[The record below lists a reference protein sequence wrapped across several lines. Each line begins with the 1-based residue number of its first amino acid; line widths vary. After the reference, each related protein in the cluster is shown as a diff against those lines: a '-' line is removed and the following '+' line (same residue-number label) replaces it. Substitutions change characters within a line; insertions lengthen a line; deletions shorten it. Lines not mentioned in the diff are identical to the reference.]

1 MSLRFMPCDPGS
13 SPRMRGTLAGT
24 IPVDAVHGIIPA
36 YAGNTCRND
45 TRGCCT
51 WDHPRVCGEHGT
63 TLGSK
68 RLKRGSS
75 PRMRG
80 TPEKD
85 MEPYQTGGIIPAYA
99 GNTFSATPTP
109 TSTGDHP
116 RACGEHVVVELVPCV
131 SLGSSPRMWGTHHT
145 RPVRGRGTGIIPAY
159 AGNTTLALLRDV
171 WVLNHPRVCGEHQM
185 YGSLVGWD
193 SGSSPRM
200 RGTLIGC
207 AGRIPSHGII
217 PAYAGNT
224 QVVSKAR
231 CNVRDHPRVCG
242 EHLRVSRIV
251 FRELGSSPRMRGTP
265 SGVVG
270 FVYKAGIIPAYA
282 GNTFSRFLGMPDG
295 WDHPRVCGE
304 HRLFSIRFLS
314 YRGSSP
320 RMRGTLYEV
329 AADFLGSGIIP
340 AYAGNT
346 KDYREHTP
354 HVRDHPRV
362 CGEHM
367 ASQLKFAL
375 CSGSSP
381 RMRGTH
387 CQHFNQLHILG
398 IIPAYAGNTST
409 SAR

>member
-1 MSLRFMPCDPGS
+1 
-13 SPRMRGTLAGT
+13 MRGTHDVIAFHALR
-24 IPVDAVHGIIPA
+24 PGIIPA
-36 YAGNTCRND
+36 YARNTCRND

-200 RGTLIGC
+200 RGTHDVI
-207 AGRIPSHGII
+207 AFH
-217 PAYAGNT
+217 T
-224 QVVSKAR
+224 
-231 CNVRDHPRVCG
+231 
-242 EHLRVSRIV
+242 LR
-251 FRELGSSPRMRGTP
+251 P
-265 SGVVG
+265 
-270 FVYKAGIIPAYA
+270 
-282 GNTFSRFLGMPDG
+282 
-295 WDHPRVCGE
+295 
-304 HRLFSIRFLS
+304 
-314 YRGSSP
+314 
-320 RMRGTLYEV
+320 
-329 AADFLGSGIIP
+329 GIIP

-346 KDYREHTP
+346 KHGDDGCAND
-354 HVRDHPRV
+354 RDHPRV
-362 CGEHM
+362 CGEHGQRYELRY
-367 ASQLKFAL
+367 AVQ
-375 CSGSSP
+375 GSSP
-381 RMRGTH
+381 RMRGTLQAQGFH
-387 CQHFNQLHILG
+387 H
-398 IIPAYAGNTST
+398 P
-409 SAR
+409 